1 MLSFIPSIVKKQ
13 IVAVSG
19 AGMVGFVFAHLAG
32 NFAIFRGADAFN
44 AVAQFY
50 KDLGPLLYAAEIG
63 LIVLFLTHTVL
74 TASLTYENIKAR
86 KTGYKKYADHT
97 EGKPT
102 FAARTMPITGIILF
116 TYIIYHL
123 IDFKFAEHTGVI
135 GGVDQGLYGLVVL
148 GLKDP
153 FHAGIYVFSM
163 FALGLH
169 LSHSVQSMCQTFGL
183 VSKVGL
189 PRLIQ
194 ISQAIGLFIA
204 VAYSSI
210 PIYIL
215 AVL

>member
-1 MLSFIPSIVKKQ
+1 MGHCFL
-13 IVAVSG
+13 
-19 AGMVGFVFAHLAG
+19 
-32 NFAIFRGADAFN
+32 
-44 AVAQFY
+44 Y
-50 KDLGPLLYAAEIG
+50 KILLPG
-63 LIVLFLTHTVL
+63 LFLQCRVHQIHP
-74 TASLTYENIKAR
+74 ER
-86 KTGYKKYADHT
+86 Q
-97 EGKPT
+97 
-102 FAARTMPITGIILF
+102 
-116 TYIIYHL
+116 
-123 IDFKFAEHTGVI
+123 
-135 GGVDQGLYGLVVL
+135 VDQGLYGLVVL